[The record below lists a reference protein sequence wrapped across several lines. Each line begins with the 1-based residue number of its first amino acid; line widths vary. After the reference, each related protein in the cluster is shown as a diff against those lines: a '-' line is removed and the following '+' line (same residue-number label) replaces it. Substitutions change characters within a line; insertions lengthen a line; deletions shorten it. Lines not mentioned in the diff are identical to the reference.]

1 MYVEVSQFAES
12 IDVYVEVESIDVYV
26 VYVHGSQS
34 RSLSRCLLTS
44 FPLPFACLSLFICLC
59 AGIF

>member
-34 RSLSRCLLTS
+34 RSLSR
-44 FPLPFACLSLFICLC
+44 
-59 AGIF
+59 